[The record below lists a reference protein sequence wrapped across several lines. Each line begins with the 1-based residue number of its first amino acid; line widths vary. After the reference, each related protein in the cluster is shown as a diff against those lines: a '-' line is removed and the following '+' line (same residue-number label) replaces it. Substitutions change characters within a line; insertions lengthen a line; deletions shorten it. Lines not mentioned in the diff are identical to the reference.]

1 MGEKS
6 FYASG
11 CGVFVEGE
19 QGDAASLLEV
29 EIEVSGG
36 ISLDED
42 IADER
47 ARGVVIFELAEMRFP
62 GGIGGGK
69 RVRGGARDE

>member
-1 MGEKS
+1 M
-6 FYASG
+6 
-11 CGVFVEGE
+11 
-19 QGDAASLLEV
+19 
-29 EIEVSGG
+29 EVSGG

-47 ARGVVIFELAEMRFP
+47 ACGVVIFELAEMRFP

-69 RVRGGARDE
+69 RVRGGARGEQGEERKKEKGGGEIH